1 MILVFVTL
9 LSMVISMIHTTN
21 GEILW
26 VHIDHILYFITMII
40 FNGCTIDVAR
50 KARIEIDGEP
60 ISFMTEQTELLVH
73 NSDVS

>member
-1 MILVFVTL
+1 MILVLVTFIA
-9 LSMVISMIHTTN
+9 MVVSMIGAGKILMIGAGA

-26 VHIDHILYFITMII
+26 VHILYFITMII

-60 ISFMTEQTELLVH
+60 ISIMTELIIM
-73 NSDVS
+73 SA

>member
-1 MILVFVTL
+1 MILILYTFIA
-9 LSMVISMIHTTN
+9 MVVIMMYSEK

-26 VHIDHILYFITMII
+26 VHILYFITMII
-40 FNGCTIDVAR
+40 FNRCTIDVAR

-73 NSDVS
+73 NSDVP

>member
-1 MILVFVTL
+1 
-9 LSMVISMIHTTN
+9 MVVIMMYSEK

-26 VHIDHILYFITMII
+26 VHILYFITMII

-73 NSDVS
+73 NSDVP

>member
-1 MILVFVTL
+1 MILVLVTFIA
-9 LSMVISMIHTTN
+9 MVVSMIGAGKILMIGPGA

-26 VHIDHILYFITMII
+26 VHILYFITMII

-60 ISFMTEQTELLVH
+60 ISIMTELIIM
-73 NSDVS
+73 SA